1 MPTYDNNTM
10 NHYSDRDAM
19 RKYPHT
25 MLGSDGVAGAEQ
37 AFLEIVTNSRDE
49 WKNGFGDSI
58 EVTVYKDGSVKVA
71 DHGRG
76 IPMAYNEKAKQWNW
90 YLSYCSLF
98 SGGKHDHKA
107 YSSSA
112 GIHGVG
118 AAACQL
124 TSAWFKATS
133 VRDGYMY
140 HMEFKEG
147 EPVGE
152 LSKTK
157 SDAAT
162 GTTQMWLPD
171 PEVFTDTN
179 IPLDYYR
186 DILNRLAIAN
196 DGLRFILDIEETG
209 EHEEYYYEHGIRDYA
224 DSTNAA
230 AGRITESY
238 EITGSAFGCEKPE
251 VAVFDASKYP
261 EDQDD
266 DQKNYRMAARIVFA
280 FNNQHPLTEFYHES
294 LFLPNG
300 GAPDK
305 AIRSAFVSAFDAEI
319 KQEGKYKA
327 KEKKVTYDD
336 IADCL
341 ICITSTECGYT
352 SWADQDKKSIDNKA
366 LQSFMTDLIKSYLKV
381 WFIEH
386 KDDGQ
391 KAIDQ
396 VLVNKRSRESAENTR
411 ITVKKELSKKIGL
424 TSKVKNLMECR
435 SKDPK
440 QRELFICEGQSALGS
455 IKMGRNA
462 EYQAVICVRGKVLN
476 LEKAS
481 IQQIFKS
488 DIIMDLM
495 RAIGCGIEVKAKGIP
510 KDIPEFDMGRLNYDK
525 IIIMTDADVDGNH
538 ISALLITM
546 IYKLCPAL
554 LEGGHIYIAKTPLFE
569 IKSKKSKKDDDAF
582 YAFDDSEKD
591 KFFRNRNETDY
602 IIQRSKGLGENSVA
616 VMARFMDPATRHLV
630 QIKANDAMDMQKT
643 FQLFMGSDVGPRKDY
658 IEAYGD
664 NYVDLS
670 DLQ

>member
-1 MPTYDNNTM
+1 MYDNNTM

-19 RKYPHT
+19 RMYPHT
-25 MLGSDGVAGAEQ
+25 MLGSDGLAGVEQ

-58 EVTVYKDGSVKVA
+58 EVNVHKNGSVVVT

-76 IPMAYNEKAKQWNW
+76 IPLDYNNKAQQWNW

-98 SGGKHDHKA
+98 SGGKHDRKA

-124 TSAWFKATS
+124 TSKWFHVTS

-152 LSKTK
+152 LSKKKTN
-157 SDAAT
+157 SST
-162 GTTQMWLPD
+162 GTIQEWMPD
-171 PEVFTDTN
+171 PDVFTETN
-179 IPLDYYR
+179 IPNEYYK
-186 DILNRLAIAN
+186 DILNRLAVAN
-196 DGLRFILDIEETG
+196 DGLRFVLDIEETG
-209 EHEEYYYEHGIRDYA
+209 EHFEYYYEHGIKDYVDTA
-224 DSTNAA
+224 NAA
-230 AGRITESY
+230 TGRITESY
-238 EITGSAFGCEKPE
+238 EITGNAYGSEKPE
-251 VAVFDASKYP
+251 IMVYGSSKYSQ
-261 EDQDD
+261 EQDD
-266 DQKNYRMAARIVFA
+266 DQKNYRMNARIVFA
-280 FNNQHPLTEFYHES
+280 FNNQNPLTECYHES

-300 GAPDK
+300 GAPEK

-319 KQEGKYKA
+319 KQDGKYKA
-327 KEKKVTYDD
+327 KEKKITYDD
-336 IADCL
+336 ISDCL

-366 LQSFMTDLIKSYLKV
+366 LQAFITNLVKSYMKT

-386 KDDGQ
+386 KDEGQ
-391 KAIDQ
+391 KVIDQ

-481 IQQIFKS
+481 IRQIFKS

-495 RAIGCGIEVKAKGIP
+495 RAIGCGIESKAKGIP
-510 KDIPEFDMGRLNYDK
+510 KDIPAFDMGRLNYDK

-538 ISALLITM
+538 IAVLLITM

-554 LEGGHIYIAKTPLFE
+554 LDEGHIYIAKTPLFE
-569 IKSKKSKKDDDAF
+569 IRAKKSKKDDDAY
-582 YAFDDSEKD
+582 YAFDDADKD
-591 KFFRNRNETDY
+591 KYFKNRDKKDY

-630 QIKANDAMDMQKT
+630 QIRANDAIEMQQS
-643 FQLFMGSDVGPRKDY
+643 FQLFMGADVGPRKEY
-658 IEAYGD
+658 IETYGE
-664 NYVDLS
+664 NYVDFDELS
-670 DLQ
+670 